1 MDSVLNKVPQPVVN
15 SGKPGPLKAP
25 GFTLAGKNTAAHV
38 ITHALKRHGVTH
50 VFGQS
55 IPSLLMLTC
64 EELGIIQVGYRTEN
78 AGGYMGDGFSR
89 ISGKVCVVAA
99 QNGPAATL
107 LVAAMGEAMKAS
119 IPMVALVQDVN
130 RALTDKNAFQE
141 YDH

>member
-1 MDSVLNKVPQPVVN
+1 MN
-15 SGKPGPLKAP
+15 SISEKPGPLKAP
-25 GFTLAGKNTAAHV
+25 GFKLAGKNTAAHV

-64 EELGIIQVGYRTEN
+64 EELGIVQVGYRTEN

-99 QNGPAATL
+99 KNGPAATL
-107 LVAAMGEAMKAS
+107 PVAATGEALRAS
-119 IPMVALVQDVN
+119 LTMVAL
-130 RALTDKNAFQE
+130 FQE
-141 YDH
+141 VHRLKERLEG